1 MELNLENKVAIITGG
16 ASGLGRRTAELFVQ
30 EKVRVFIAD
39 QNESEV
45 RQRVLELQEKGGTVQ
60 GVTVDVRNYEQCQ
73 SMVAA
78 ALKGFGRLD
87 ILINSAGVG
96 EHGLFAESDPA
107 SWRRQIDVN
116 LLGVMNCCRAAC
128 DAFVSQRSGRIVN
141 LASEAG
147 KVGEKRIVIYSATK
161 GGVIAFTKALSLELG
176 RFNVNVNAV
185 CPGVT
190 KTPMTAYL
198 TPEQERDWAR
208 HYPLGRLGVPDDIA
222 PMIVF
227 LSSERASWITGQ
239 AISINGGFGRS

>member
-16 ASGLGRRTAELFVQ
+16 SSGLGRRTAELLVQ
-30 EKVRVFIAD
+30 EKVRVVIAD
-39 QNESEV
+39 QNESDIRE
-45 RQRVLELQEKGGTVQ
+45 RVLELQGKGGTAQ
-60 GVTVDVRNYEQCQ
+60 GVTVDVRNYEECQ
-73 SMVAA
+73 GMVAA
-78 ALKGFGRLD
+78 ALKSLGRLD

-128 DAFVSQRSGRIVN
+128 DAFVAQRSGRIVN

-147 KVGEKRIVIYSATK
+147 KVGEKRIVVYSATK

-176 RFNVNVNAV
+176 RFNINVNAV

>member
-1 MELNLENKVAIITGG
+1 MELNLENKVAIVTGG

-39 QNESEV
+39 QKESEV

-60 GVTVDVRNYEQCQ
+60 GVTVDVRNYEECRT
-73 SMVAA
+73 MVAA
-78 ALKGFGRLD
+78 ALKCFGRLD

-96 EHGLFAESDPA
+96 EHGLFAESHPV

-128 DAFVSQRSGRIVN
+128 DAFITQRSGRIVN

-147 KVGEKRIVIYSATK
+147 KVGEKRIVVYSATK

-198 TPEQERDWAR
+198 TPEQERDWAG